1 MVLPKLNVGIIKTSS
16 VYVRVDLMGWMSDL
30 NSLTL
35 INCDYIISYFDLV
48 S

>member
-1 MVLPKLNVGIIKTSS
+1 MVLPKLNVDIIKTSS